1 MDSQATSLD
10 LAQAATRSAANASS
24 PVLRG
29 AIRARQLDVLQMQ
42 LTHPGYF
49 NQRRVDTLAEVGVG
63 HTYWLCSHQISLSG
77 LLAEVDEKDLRRQR
91 QTRTL
96 TLPPSPEAA
105 GDQTTAGVVSEHGA
119 GMVDIT
125 GVTPDSYVL
134 SVGIFRKER
143 LPDLSVVDERGECVP
158 VLSRREQAEWLAA
171 VFTQSVRQIAELKND
186 TASAIT
192 ERFQRVI
199 GCDDE
204 AAQTELESLKAAL
217 NELFKTELQPE
228 GGDTEALHLADQVED
243 ILRPLCAYTHVLVR
257 VRPNTTGAVQ
267 LRVMF
272 TRGIDLPNLRTWL
285 DGDAPGESRGA
296 RFQALWAHLLQRLA
310 LTSTP
315 IPLKLDGANHSQSF
329 YLLAECPSGLEV
341 RHLYWR
347 ELKPRAQKPEAPTDC
362 GPWTYETVASKWN
375 VLGCY
380 HPEYTAG
387 TGACQVEVGIAGHG
401 LHVVLAL
408 AVASLVLLFALATQA
423 REGVPKDI
431 RDVVALAAVV
441 PGALLGFATRRFEEL
456 TAQIAKWLRRLIGI
470 GGLLLIVV
478 GATTTF
484 WTFSQPGG
492 RPPGKHDLPLSVEL
506 SFSAAAGAL
515 AVVTVLLVY
524 LSMLYPRRKTALRG
538 DPRCTAADTLASRR
552 GESGLASLF
561 MVLAVLAGIACSLAM
576 WHAISA

>member
-10 LAQAATRSAANASS
+10 LAQAATRSAANASG

-119 GMVDIT
+119 GMVDVT

-315 IPLKLDGANHSQSF
+315 IPLKLDGANHSQAVLVQRHRPFAFSAGRSTKSSRGHPFGDRCVDQGMGNLTVVAGQFGKLGSSRCHIDHLAVRQRSGALNLHADPSPIIDLLGGRSMFDRSDRCRRLKHICTHSGRCGRGLGHRTDPPGCRSF
-329 YLLAECPSGLEV
+329 CRFGVA
-341 RHLYWR
+341 
-347 ELKPRAQKPEAPTDC
+347 DC
-362 GPWTYETVASKWN
+362 
-375 VLGCY
+375 
-380 HPEYTAG
+380 YTA
-387 TGACQVEVGIAGHG
+387 
-401 LHVVLAL
+401 
-408 AVASLVLLFALATQA
+408 
-423 REGVPKDI
+423 
-431 RDVVALAAVV
+431 
-441 PGALLGFATRRFEEL
+441 
-456 TAQIAKWLRRLIGI
+456 
-470 GGLLLIVV
+470 
-478 GATTTF
+478 
-484 WTFSQPGG
+484 
-492 RPPGKHDLPLSVEL
+492 
-506 SFSAAAGAL
+506 
-515 AVVTVLLVY
+515 
-524 LSMLYPRRKTALRG
+524 
-538 DPRCTAADTLASRR
+538 
-552 GESGLASLF
+552 
-561 MVLAVLAGIACSLAM
+561 
-576 WHAISA
+576 